1 MCTFVAYLGEFDIF
15 PNFLMNE
22 NHYVKFTELPFN
34 DVLQEALS
42 CMGFETATPVQ
53 EQAIPLIIEN
63 HDLVGCAQTGTGKTA
78 AFILPILHKL
88 TQKKERKGV
97 NTLVL
102 CPTRELAI
110 QIEQEIQAFAY
121 FAGISSIAI
130 YGGDSGNNWEQ
141 EKKALSVGADI
152 VVATPGRLIA
162 HLNMGYV
169 NFSKVE
175 HLILDEADRMLDIGF
190 FDAIMGIIKKLPV
203 KRQSMLF
210 SATMPPKIEQLA
222 KKILTTPKKIQI
234 AVSKVAEG
242 VLQAVYLVHNNQK
255 VALIRELLK
264 EQKEE
269 YESIIIFCATKQ
281 QVGEVVK
288 ELKRLKMSVQ
298 GISSNLEQRERE
310 EVLLQFKAKK
320 IRILVATDVISR
332 GIDIKDI
339 QLIINFNV
347 PADAEDYVHRVGR
360 TARAKTTGVALTLVN
375 TEDMFRFQK
384 IEQLIGKEVIKLQP
398 PQIVG
403 AGPEWKEKSRSAHK
417 SRRKKK

>member
-1 MCTFVAYLGEFDIF
+1 
-15 PNFLMNE
+15 MN
-22 NHYVKFTELPFN
+22 FTELPFN

-53 EQAIPLIIEN
+53 EQAIPIIIDN
-63 HDLVGCAQTGTGKTA
+63 HDLIGCAQTGTGKTA

-88 TQKKERKGV
+88 TQEKQGQGV

-130 YGGDSGNNWEQ
+130 YGGDGGNNWEQ

-169 NFSKVE
+169 NFSGVK

-190 FDAIMGIIKKLPV
+190 FDDIIGIIKHLPSE
-203 KRQSMLF
+203 RQSMLF
-210 SATMPPKIEQLA
+210 SATMPPKIEQLG
-222 KKILTTPKKIQI
+222 KKILQNPKKIQI

-242 VLQAVYLVHNNQK
+242 VLQAAYLAHNNQK
-255 VALIRELLK
+255 VALISALLK
-264 EQKEE
+264 EQKED
-269 YESIIIFCATKQ
+269 YESIIVFCATKQ
-281 QVGEVVK
+281 QVGEVVR
-288 ELKRLKMSVQ
+288 ELKRLKMNVK

-339 QLIINFNV
+339 QLVVNFNV

-360 TARAKTTGVALTLVN
+360 TARAKTTGVALTFVN
-375 TEDMFRFQK
+375 KEDMFRFYK
-384 IEQLIGKEVIKLQP
+384 IEQLIGKEIIKLQP
-398 PQIVG
+398 PESIG
-403 AGPEWKEKSRSAHK
+403 EGPEWEV
-417 SRRKKK
+417 RKKKTNKKRSTKNRKSNN

>member
-1 MCTFVAYLGEFDIF
+1 M
-15 PNFLMNE
+15 
-22 NHYVKFTELPFN
+22 KFTEFPFN
-34 DVLQEALS
+34 DVLQDAIS

-53 EQAIPLIIEN
+53 EQSIPLIIKQ
-63 HDLVGCAQTGTGKTA
+63 HDLIACAQTGTGKTA

-88 TQKKERKGV
+88 TQIEHSTGV

-121 FAGISSIAI
+121 FSGISSIAI

-141 EKKALSVGADI
+141 EKTALSKGAAI

-162 HLNMGYV
+162 HIRMGYV
-169 NFSKVE
+169 DFSKLQ

-190 FDAIMGIIKKLPV
+190 YDDIIGIIKTLPEQ
-203 KRQSMLF
+203 RQSLMF

-222 KKILTTPKKIQI
+222 KEILQKPKKVQI
-234 AVSKVAEG
+234 AISKVAEG
-242 VLQAVYLVHNNQK
+242 VLQAAYLVHNNQK

-264 EQKEE
+264 DKQDD
-269 YESIIIFCATKQ
+269 YERIIIFCATKQ
-281 QVGEVVK
+281 QVSEIVR
-288 ELKRLKMSVQ
+288 ELKRLKMNVQ
-298 GISSNLEQRERE
+298 GISSNLEQRDRE
-310 EVLLQFKAKK
+310 EMLLQFKANK

-360 TARAKTTGVALTLVN
+360 TARAKTTGVALTFVSS
-375 TEDMFRFQK
+375 EDMFRFQK
-384 IEQLIGKEVIKLQP
+384 IEKLISKEIIKLSIP
-398 PQIVG
+398 EVLG
-403 AGPEWKEKSRSAHK
+403 KGPEWEVNRNKTNRKS
-417 SRRKKK
+417 RKKKKTIKK

>member
-1 MCTFVAYLGEFDIF
+1 M
-15 PNFLMNE
+15 
-22 NHYVKFTELPFN
+22 KFTELPFN

-42 CMGFETATPVQ
+42 CMGFLTATPVQ

-63 HDLVGCAQTGTGKTA
+63 HDLIGCAQTGTGKTA
-78 AFILPILHKL
+78 AFILPVLHKL
-88 TQKKERKGV
+88 TQEKHGKGV

-141 EKKALSVGADI
+141 EKKALSIGADI

-169 NFSKVE
+169 NFSNVK

-190 FDAIMGIIKKLPV
+190 FDDIIGIIQQLPEE
-203 KRQSMLF
+203 RQSMLF

-222 KKILTTPKKIQI
+222 KKILQNPKKIQI

-242 VLQAVYLVHNNQK
+242 VLQAAYLVYNNQK
-255 VALIRELLK
+255 VALISELLK
-264 EQKEE
+264 AQKED

-281 QVGEVVK
+281 QVSEVVR
-288 ELKRLKMSVQ
+288 ELRRLEMNVQ

-339 QLIINFNV
+339 QLIVNFNV

-360 TARAKTTGVALTLVN
+360 TARAKTTGVALTFVSKD
-375 TEDMFRFQK
+375 DMFRFYK
-384 IEQLIGKEVIKLQP
+384 IEQLIDREIIKLQP
-398 PQIVG
+398 PENIG
-403 AGPEWKEKSRSAHK
+403 AGPEWDVKIKKTNKRRSK
-417 SRRKKK
+417 RNRK

>member
-1 MCTFVAYLGEFDIF
+1 M
-15 PNFLMNE
+15 
-22 NHYVKFTELPFN
+22 KFTDLPFN
-34 DVLQEALS
+34 DVLQDALS

-53 EQAIPLIIEN
+53 EEAIPLIIDG
-63 HDLVGCAQTGTGKTA
+63 HDIIASAQTGTGKTA
-78 AFILPILHKL
+78 AFILPVLHKL
-88 TQKKERKGV
+88 TQEKSKGGV

-141 EKKALSVGADI
+141 EKKSLTVGADI

-169 NFSKVE
+169 EFSNVK

-190 FDAIMGIIKKLPV
+190 FDDIIGIIKQLPDE
-203 KRQSMLF
+203 RQSMLF
-210 SATMPPKIEQLA
+210 SATMPPKIEQLS
-222 KKILTTPKKIQI
+222 KKILKNPKRIKI

-242 VLQAVYLVHNNQK
+242 VLQAAYLVHNNQK
-255 VALIRELLK
+255 VALVRELLK
-264 EQKEE
+264 DKQDE
-269 YESIIIFCATKQ
+269 YESVIIFCATKQ
-281 QVGEVVK
+281 QVSEVVR
-288 ELKRLKMSVQ
+288 ELRQMKMSVQ

-310 EVLLQFKAKK
+310 EVLLKFKAKN

-339 QLIINFNV
+339 QLIVNFNV

-360 TARAKTTGVALTLVN
+360 TARAKTTGVALTFIN
-375 TEDMFRFQK
+375 PDDMYRFQK
-384 IEQLIGKEVIKLQP
+384 IEKLIDKEIIKLQP
-398 PQIVG
+398 PGEIG
-403 AGPEWKEKSRSAHK
+403 DGPEWNPNAKPEKKRW
-417 SRRKKK
+417 KKKK

>member
-1 MCTFVAYLGEFDIF
+1 M
-15 PNFLMNE
+15 
-22 NHYVKFTELPFN
+22 KFTEFPFN
-34 DVLQEALS
+34 DVLQDAIS

-53 EQAIPLIIEN
+53 EQSIPLIIEQ
-63 HDLVGCAQTGTGKTA
+63 HDLIACAQTGTGKTA

-88 TQKKERKGV
+88 TQIEHSTGV

-121 FAGISSIAI
+121 FSGISSIAI

-141 EKKALSVGADI
+141 EKTALSKGAAI

-162 HLNMGYV
+162 HIRMGYV
-169 NFSKVE
+169 DFSKLQ

-190 FDAIMGIIKKLPV
+190 YDDIIGIIKTLPEQ
-203 KRQSMLF
+203 RQSLMF

-222 KKILTTPKKIQI
+222 KEILQKPKKVQI
-234 AVSKVAEG
+234 AISKVAEG
-242 VLQAVYLVHNNQK
+242 VLQAAYLVHNNQK

-264 EQKEE
+264 DKQDD
-269 YESIIIFCATKQ
+269 YERIIIFCATKQ
-281 QVGEVVK
+281 QVSEIVR
-288 ELKRLKMSVQ
+288 ELKRLKMNVQ
-298 GISSNLEQRERE
+298 GISSNLEQRDRE
-310 EVLLQFKAKK
+310 EMLLQFKANK

-360 TARAKTTGVALTLVN
+360 TARAKTTGVALTFVSS
-375 TEDMFRFQK
+375 EDMFRFQK
-384 IEQLIGKEVIKLQP
+384 IEKLISKEIIKLSIP
-398 PQIVG
+398 EVLG
-403 AGPEWKEKSRSAHK
+403 KGPEWEVNRNKTNRKS
-417 SRRKKK
+417 RKKKKTIKK

>member
-1 MCTFVAYLGEFDIF
+1 M
-15 PNFLMNE
+15 
-22 NHYVKFTELPFN
+22 KFTELPFN

-42 CMGFETATPVQ
+42 CMGFESATPIQ
-53 EQAIPLIIEN
+53 EQAIPIIIEN
-63 HDLVGCAQTGTGKTA
+63 HDLIACAQTGTGKTA

-88 TQKKERKGV
+88 TQEKNRGGV

-141 EKKALSVGADI
+141 EKKALTVGADI

-169 NFSKVE
+169 EFSKVK

-190 FDAIMGIIKKLPV
+190 FDDIIGIIKQLPED
-203 KRQSMLF
+203 RQSMLF
-210 SATMPPKIEQLA
+210 SATMPPKIDQLA
-222 KKILTTPKKIQI
+222 KKILSNPKKIQI

-242 VLQAVYLVHNNQK
+242 VLQAAYLVHDKQK
-255 VALIRELLK
+255 VALITELLK
-264 EQKEE
+264 DKQED
-269 YESIIIFCATKQ
+269 YESVIIFCATKQ
-281 QVGEVVK
+281 QVSEVVR
-288 ELKRLKMSVQ
+288 ELTRLKMSVQ

-310 EVLLQFKAKK
+310 EVLLKFKAKN

-339 QLIINFNV
+339 QLIVNFNV
-347 PADAEDYVHRVGR
+347 PGDAEDYVHRVGR
-360 TARAKTTGVALTLVN
+360 TARAKTTGVALTFIN
-375 TEDMFRFQK
+375 TDDMFRFQK
-384 IEQLIGKEVIKLQP
+384 IEKLIGKEVIKLKP
-398 PQIVG
+398 PQSIG
-403 AGPEWKEKSRSAHK
+403 AGPEWNPNAKPMQNKG
-417 SRRKKK
+417 RKRYKK

>member
-1 MCTFVAYLGEFDIF
+1 M
-15 PNFLMNE
+15 
-22 NHYVKFTELPFN
+22 KFTEFPFN
-34 DVLQEALS
+34 DVLQDAIS

-53 EQAIPLIIEN
+53 EQSIPLIIKQ
-63 HDLVGCAQTGTGKTA
+63 HDLIACAQTGTGKTA

-88 TQKKERKGV
+88 TQIEHSTGV

-121 FAGISSIAI
+121 FSGISSIAI

-141 EKKALSVGADI
+141 EKTALSKGAAI

-162 HLNMGYV
+162 HIRMGYV
-169 NFSKVE
+169 DFSKLQ

-190 FDAIMGIIKKLPV
+190 YDDIIGIIKTLPEQ
-203 KRQSMLF
+203 RQSLMF

-222 KKILTTPKKIQI
+222 KEILQKPKKVQI
-234 AVSKVAEG
+234 AISKVAEG
-242 VLQAVYLVHNNQK
+242 VLQAAYLVHNNQK

-264 EQKEE
+264 DKQDDYKR
-269 YESIIIFCATKQ
+269 IIIFCATKQ
-281 QVGEVVK
+281 QVSEIVR
-288 ELKRLKMSVQ
+288 ELKRLKMNVQ
-298 GISSNLEQRERE
+298 GISSNLEQRDRE
-310 EVLLQFKAKK
+310 EMLLQFKANK

-360 TARAKTTGVALTLVN
+360 TARAKTTGVALTFVSS
-375 TEDMFRFQK
+375 EDMFRFQK
-384 IEQLIGKEVIKLQP
+384 IEKLISKEIIKLSIP
-398 PQIVG
+398 EVLG
-403 AGPEWKEKSRSAHK
+403 KGPESEVNRNKTNRKS
-417 SRRKKK
+417 RKKKKTIKK

>member
-1 MCTFVAYLGEFDIF
+1 
-15 PNFLMNE
+15 MNE
-22 NHYVKFTELPFN
+22 KHYVKFTELPFN
-34 DVLQEALS
+34 NVLQEALS

-88 TQKKERKGV
+88 TQNKERKGV

-222 KKILTTPKKIQI
+222 KKILHKPKKIQI

-242 VLQAVYLVHNNQK
+242 VLQAAYLVHNNQK

-264 EQKEE
+264 EQKEQ

-384 IEQLIGKEVIKLQP
+384 IEQLIGKEIIKLQP
-398 PQIVG
+398 PQVVG
-403 AGPEWKEKSRSAHK
+403 IGPEWKAKSRSAHK

>member
-1 MCTFVAYLGEFDIF
+1 
-15 PNFLMNE
+15 MN
-22 NHYVKFTELPFN
+22 FTELPFN

-53 EQAIPLIIEN
+53 EQAIPIIIDN
-63 HDLVGCAQTGTGKTA
+63 HDLIGCAQTGTGKTA

-88 TQKKERKGV
+88 TQEKQEQGV

-130 YGGDSGNNWEQ
+130 YGGDGGNNWEQ

-169 NFSKVE
+169 NFSGVK

-190 FDAIMGIIKKLPV
+190 FDDIIGIIKHLPSE
-203 KRQSMLF
+203 RQSMLF
-210 SATMPPKIEQLA
+210 SATMPPKIEQLG
-222 KKILTTPKKIQI
+222 KKILQNPKKIQI

-242 VLQAVYLVHNNQK
+242 VLQAAYLAHNNQK
-255 VALIRELLK
+255 VALISALLK
-264 EQKEE
+264 EQKED
-269 YESIIIFCATKQ
+269 YESIIVFCATKQ
-281 QVGEVVK
+281 QVGEVVR
-288 ELKRLKMSVQ
+288 ELKRLKMNVK

-339 QLIINFNV
+339 ELVVNFNV

-360 TARAKTTGVALTLVN
+360 TARAKTTGVALTFVN
-375 TEDMFRFQK
+375 KEDMFRFYK
-384 IEQLIGKEVIKLQP
+384 IEQLIGKEIIKLQP
-398 PQIVG
+398 PESIG
-403 AGPEWKEKSRSAHK
+403 EGPEWEV
-417 SRRKKK
+417 RKKKTNKKRSTKNRKSNN